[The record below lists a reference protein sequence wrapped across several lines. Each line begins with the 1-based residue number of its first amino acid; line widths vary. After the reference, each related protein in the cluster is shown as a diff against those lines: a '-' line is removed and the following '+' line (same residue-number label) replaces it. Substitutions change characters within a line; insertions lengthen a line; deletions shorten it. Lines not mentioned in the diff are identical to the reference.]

1 MFWRIYVG
9 FLIFMMKTRK
19 KKIEILWQNVSRE
32 THQKAKVSSR
42 DFKISFNEEHFTS
55 GVNYIKNI
63 TKQHKEDLRKP
74 FEGTI
79 TRQI

>member
-1 MFWRIYVG
+1 
-9 FLIFMMKTRK
+9 MMKTRRRRK
-19 KKIEILWQNVSRE
+19 KEILRQNVCRE

-63 TKQHKEDLRKP
+63 TKQHKEDLRNP
-74 FEGTI
+74 FGGTI
-79 TRQI
+79 TKLNPTNWP